1 MTKGKWTDKVQ
12 HDDFERMV
20 KRALTACG
28 IVLEGTAIALCP
40 VKTGR
45 LKGSITYA
53 IQSKQS
59 QVKSPA
65 GPGDR
70 IDKPTDPYT
79 LYVGTNVDYAQ
90 HVEYGTRRP
99 TPAQPY
105 LRPALDYGKKDVEK
119 IFQREIKA
127 QLRGK

>member
-12 HDDFERMV
+12 RDDFNRMV

-53 IQSKQS
+53 VQNKQS
-59 QVKSPA
+59 HTKSPA
-65 GPGDR
+65 VSGDKINR
-70 IDKPTDPYT
+70 PTDQYT

-99 TPAQPY
+99 TPAQPFM
-105 LRPALDYGKKDVEK
+105 RPALDYGKKDVEK

-127 QLRGK
+127 QFRGK